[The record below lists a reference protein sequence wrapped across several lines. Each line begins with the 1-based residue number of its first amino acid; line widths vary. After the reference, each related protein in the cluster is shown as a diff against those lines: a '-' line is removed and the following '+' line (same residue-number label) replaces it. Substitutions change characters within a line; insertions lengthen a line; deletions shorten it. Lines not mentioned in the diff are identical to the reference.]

1 MLNVSPISNSTF
13 NIQHLKFNITKMS
26 YQVFYWIHIVSYIA
40 WLAAFVASMFFAWK
54 VGKAYQTPGE
64 KRFMKLERLSTSIGA
79 HLGALGILISGG
91 AMASIPEGPRWG
103 WFNFE
108 QFAWL
113 GVKQILFCLILVLVG
128 FSIKRSRN
136 YKQQVKED
144 DQALISNEAREKWG
158 EAYKLS
164 LVVYLLVLINTLLG
178 LQKPF

>member
-1 MLNVSPISNSTF
+1 
-13 NIQHLKFNITKMS
+13 MS

-54 VGKAYQTPGE
+54 VGKAFQTPGE
-64 KRFMKLERLSTSIGA
+64 KKFMKLERLSTSIGA

-91 AMASIPEGPRWG
+91 AMASIPGGPKWG

-108 QFAWL
+108 QYAWL
-113 GVKQILFCLILVLVG
+113 SVKQLLFFIILVLVF
-128 FSIKRSRN
+128 FSIKRSRA
-136 YKQQVKED
+136 YKKQVKEEASEIISD
-144 DQALISNEAREKWG
+144 DARGKWNK
-158 EAYKLS
+158 AYKLS